1 MESSRAAG
9 AFWVPMVYRAIRDH
23 RIAQSVRK
31 YLDMDDTP
39 GMLLRL
45 FGSAGILGIFVMILL
60 IIGVFLWMLYDIRK
74 LTNQYCNIICT
85 GVLTAFSMMVL
96 YSLLAMMGFGDI
108 CQVFFPFFSVNRF
121 SNGGAL
127 YLYYILLG
135 TFLHM
140 HRHDKVL
147 PKAEL
152 PTKRAA

>member
-1 MESSRAAG
+1 
-9 AFWVPMVYRAIRDH
+9 
-23 RIAQSVRK
+23 
-31 YLDMDDTP
+31 
-39 GMLLRL
+39 
-45 FGSAGILGIFVMILL
+45 MILL

-108 CQVFFPFFSVNRF
+108 SQVFFPFFSVNRF